1 MEIVIKIANN
11 DLKKKAI
18 EVVAV
23 AAMTVAADVAAHF
36 LAKGIINAIEKNKKE
51 TNEDQNAEIID

>member
-18 EVVAV
+18 EVAAV

>member
-1 MEIVIKIANN
+1 MEIVIKIASS

-36 LAKGIINAIEKNKKE
+36 VAKGIINAIEKNKKE
-51 TNEDQNAEIID
+51 TCEDQNMEIID

>member
-18 EVVAV
+18 EIAAV
-23 AAMTVAADVAAHF
+23 AGMTVVADVAAHF
-36 LAKGIINAIEKNKKE
+36 LAKGIISAIEKNKKE
-51 TNEDQNAEIID
+51 TFEDQNAEDLD